1 MSRSGCDQNG
11 CSFSD
16 VWSGDEKRVIFQF
29 FIMNDYRIKTQKLEM
44 KKRFNKMKGN
54 NEK

>member
-1 MSRSGCDQNG
+1 MSSSS
-11 CSFSD
+11 CSQEGNCFSD
-16 VWSGDEKRVIFQF
+16 QYYGDEKRVIFQF
-29 FIMNDYRIKTQKLEM
+29 FIMNDLRIRHKKLEM